1 MMTSVGP
8 KDKPQ
13 QFAPVQDYLSSEN
26 DYLDLF
32 ENASDIIYTHDLNF
46 VLTSIN
52 KAAERVTG
60 YGREEVLG
68 TSVLQWLHAESR
80 GVAIEMIQQNL
91 GGASQTTC
99 EVTVSAKDGRTVA
112 LEVGTR
118 LVFRGGVPVGVQGIA
133 RDITERKK
141 AETLE
146 RDRNRVLELVAGNEP
161 LADVLAELCRM
172 VERQLSGVLCSVLLA
187 QGPDF
192 VVGAAP
198 SLPRGHSWDNLE
210 SLEAASCHKLPLVA
224 GDGRAL
230 GIFMLRCPAGKQ
242 AGPGELKALETAQRL
257 AVVAIEQR
265 QLTDQLAHQ
274 ALHDALTGLP
284 NRSLFEQRLD
294 QNLAEARRHN
304 WQLAVL
310 FIDLDRFKQINDT
323 LGHALGD
330 QVLQMVARRLEG
342 CLRKSDCLARMG
354 GDEFTVLLT
363 ELADSRDA
371 LRVSQKLLAAFEAPF
386 QVEGHELFLTGSIGI
401 SLYPRDGKDAVTLQR
416 KADTAMY
423 RAKNHGKNSC
433 EFFAP
438 EFGVAAFERLEIENS
453 LRRALD
459 NQELHLYYQP
469 QVDAGGKLAGFEAL
483 LAWNHPKLGLT
494 APARFIPVAE
504 ESGMIVPIGTW
515 VLAEACRQSAI
526 WQHLGCPRVR
536 VAVNVS
542 ATQFSRTDFTETVA
556 EALSASGLDP
566 SLLELELTEG
576 VVVRDLEESIRQ
588 MERLRALGVGIS
600 IDDFGTGYSSLSY
613 LRRLPIDALKM
624 DRSFLQEIDREPNT
638 IPLVKAIITLAHG
651 LRLTVVAE
659 GVENQGQLEALRN
672 VGCDLFQGYLLG
684 EPVPAVVAERFIL
697 EGMARL

>member
-1 MMTSVGP
+1 MAPLGP
-8 KDKPQ
+8 KDEQ
-13 QFAPVQDYLSSEN
+13 QQSAPLQNYLSSVD
-26 DYLDLF
+26 DYRDLF
-32 ENASDIIYTHDLNF
+32 ENASDIIYTLDLNG

-52 KAAERVTG
+52 KAAERITG
-60 YGREEVLG
+60 YTREEAIG
-68 TSVLQWLHAESR
+68 TSIFQWLDAESR
-80 GVAIEMIQQNL
+80 EVAAEMIQQKL
-91 GGASQTTC
+91 GGAPQTTY
-99 EVTVSAKDGRTVA
+99 EVTLIAKGDRRVA
-112 LEVGTR
+112 LEVGAR
-118 LVFRGGVPVGVQGIA
+118 LIFRDGVPVGVQGIA
-133 RDITERKK
+133 RDVTERKK
-141 AETLE
+141 AEILE
-146 RDRNRVLELVAGNEP
+146 QDRNRVLELVAGNEP
-161 LADVLAELCRM
+161 LADVLAELCRL

-187 QGPDF
+187 QDADS
-192 VVGAAP
+192 VLGAAP
-198 SLPRGHSWDNLE
+198 SLPRVHLDNLE
-210 SLEAASCHKLPLVA
+210 SLDAAGCRRLLILA
-224 GDGRAL
+224 GDSRAL
-230 GIFMLRCPAGKQ
+230 GTFLLRCPAGKK

-284 NRSLFEQRLD
+284 NRSLLERRLD
-294 QNLAEARRHN
+294 QALADARRHN

-330 QVLQMVARRLEG
+330 QVLQRVARRLEG
-342 CLRKSDCLARMG
+342 CLRKGDFLARMG

-371 LRVSQKLLAAFEAPF
+371 LRVAEKLLAAFEEPF
-386 QVEGHELFLTGSIGI
+386 QIEGHELFLTSSIGI
-401 SLYPRDGKDAVTLQR
+401 SLYPRDGKDAVTLRR

-423 RAKNHGKNSC
+423 RAKNRGKNSC

-438 EFGVAAFERLEIENS
+438 EFGVAALERLEIENS

-469 QVDAGGKLAGFEAL
+469 QVDVGGMLAGFEAL
-483 LAWNHPKLGLT
+483 LAWHHPTLGLT
-494 APARFIPVAE
+494 SPAQFIPVAE
-504 ESGMIVPIGTW
+504 ESGMIVQIGSW
-515 VLAEACRQSAI
+515 VLAETCRQGAV
-526 WQHLGCPRVR
+526 WQHSGCPRVR

-556 EALSASGLDP
+556 EALSVSGLDP

-576 VVVRDLEESIRQ
+576 VVVRDLEESIHQ
-588 MERLRALGVGIS
+588 MERLRALGVGLS

-613 LRRLPIDALKM
+613 LRRLPIDALKI
-624 DRSFLQEIDREPNT
+624 DRSFLQEIDREPHT
-638 IPLVKAIITLAHG
+638 ISLVKAIVALAHG

-684 EPVPAVVAERFIL
+684 EPVPAAVAERLIL

>member
-1 MMTSVGP
+1 MASLGP
-8 KDKPQ
+8 KDEQEQLAGPQ
-13 QFAPVQDYLSSEN
+13 NCHSSDDYR
-26 DYLDLF
+26 DLF
-32 ENASDIIYTHDLNF
+32 ENASDIIYTHDLNGA
-46 VLTSIN
+46 LTSIN
-52 KAAERVTG
+52 KAAERITG
-60 YGREEVLG
+60 YAREDALG
-68 TSVLQWLHAESR
+68 TSVFQWLDAESR
-80 GVAIEMIQQNL
+80 AVAIEMMQQKL
-91 GGASQTTC
+91 GGAPQTTYA
-99 EVTVSAKDGRTVA
+99 VTLISKDDRRVA

-118 LVFRGGVPVGVQGIA
+118 LVFRDGVPVGVQGIA
-133 RDITERKK
+133 RDVTERQK
-141 AETLE
+141 AEILE
-146 RDRNRVLELVAGNEP
+146 QDRNRVLELVAGNAP
-161 LADVLAELCRM
+161 LADVLAELCRL

-187 QGPDF
+187 HGADF
-192 VVGAAP
+192 VLGAAP
-198 SLPRGHSWDNLE
+198 SLPRGHVDNLE
-210 SLEAASCHKLPLVA
+210 SLDAASCRRLPILA

-230 GIFMLRCPAGKQ
+230 GAFLLHCPARKE
-242 AGPGELKALETAQRL
+242 AGPEELKVLETSRRL

-265 QLTDQLAHQ
+265 ELIDQLAYQ
-274 ALHDALTGLP
+274 ALHDTLTGLP
-284 NRSLFEQRLD
+284 NRSLLERRLD
-294 QNLAEARRHN
+294 RTLADARRHN

-330 QVLQMVARRLEG
+330 QVLQQVARRLEG

-354 GDEFTVLLT
+354 GDEFTVILT
-363 ELADSRDA
+363 EMADSRDA
-371 LRVSQKLLAAFEAPF
+371 LRVAEKLLAAFEEPF
-386 QVEGHELFLTGSIGI
+386 QIEGRDLFLTSSIGI

-438 EFGVAAFERLEIENS
+438 EFGVAALERLEIENS

-459 NQELHLYYQP
+459 NRELRLYYQP

-483 LAWNHPKLGLT
+483 LAWDHPKLGLT
-494 APARFIPVAE
+494 SPARFIPVAE
-504 ESGMIVPIGTW
+504 ESGMIVPIGSW
-515 VLAEACRQSAI
+515 VLAEACRQSAV
-526 WQHLGCPRVR
+526 WQHSGCPRVR

-556 EALSASGLDP
+556 EALSASTLDP

-613 LRRLPIDALKM
+613 LRRLPIDALKI
-624 DRSFLQEIDREPNT
+624 DRSFLQEIDREPAT
-638 IPLVKAIITLAHG
+638 IPLVKAIVALAHG

-659 GVENQGQLEALRN
+659 GVENRGQLEALRA

-684 EPVPAVVAERFIL
+684 EAVPAVVAERLIL

>member
-1 MMTSVGP
+1 MASIGP
-8 KDKPQ
+8 KDEQ
-13 QFAPVQDYLSSEN
+13 EQLAALQNHLSSEG
-26 DYLDLF
+26 DYRDLF
-32 ENASDIIYTHDLNF
+32 ENASDLIYTHDLNG
-46 VLTSIN
+46 VLTSLN
-52 KAAERVTG
+52 KAAERITG
-60 YGREEVLG
+60 YAREDALG
-68 TSVLQWLHAESR
+68 TSVYQWLDAESR
-80 GVAIEMIQQNL
+80 GVAAEMMQQKL
-91 GGASQTTC
+91 GGSPQTTY
-99 EVTVSAKDGRTVA
+99 EVTLIARDDRWVA

-118 LVFRGGVPVGVQGIA
+118 LVFRDGVPIGVQGIA

-141 AETLE
+141 AEILE
-146 RDRNRVLELVAGNEP
+146 HDRNRVLELVAGNQP
-161 LADVLAELCRM
+161 LDHVLAELCSL
-172 VERQLSGVLCSVLLA
+172 VERQLSGVLCSILLA
-187 QGPDF
+187 QGADL
-192 VVGAAP
+192 VLGAAP
-198 SLPRGHSWDNLE
+198 SLPGGGLDNLE
-210 SLEAASCHKLPLVA
+210 SLDAAICHKLPILA
-224 GDGRAL
+224 GDGRSL
-230 GIFMLRCPAGKQ
+230 GDFLLRYPAGKE
-242 AGPGELKALETAQRL
+242 AGPVEMKAIVTARRL

-265 QLTDQLAHQ
+265 QLIGQLAYQ

-284 NRSLFEQRLD
+284 NRILLERQLDHSLAD
-294 QNLAEARRHN
+294 ARRHN

-330 QVLQMVARRLEG
+330 QVLQQVARRLED

-371 LRVSQKLLAAFEAPF
+371 LRVAEKLLAAFEEPF
-386 QVEGHELFLTGSIGI
+386 QVEGRDLFLTTSIGI

-438 EFGVAAFERLEIENS
+438 EFGVAALERLEIENS

-459 NQELHLYYQP
+459 NQELRLYYQP
-469 QVDAGGKLAGFEAL
+469 QVDAGGKLAGFESL

-494 APARFIPVAE
+494 SPAQFIPIAE
-504 ESGMIVPIGTW
+504 ESGMIVPIGSW
-515 VLAEACRQSAI
+515 VLAEACRQSAL
-526 WQHLGCPRVR
+526 WQHSGCPRVR

-542 ATQFSRTDFTETVA
+542 ATQFSRADFTETVA
-556 EALSASGLDP
+556 EALSASSLDP

-613 LRRLPIDALKM
+613 LRRLPIDALKI
-624 DRSFLQEIDREPNT
+624 DRSFLQDIDREPAT
-638 IPLVKAIITLAHG
+638 IPLVKAIVALAHG

-659 GVENQGQLEALRN
+659 GVENRGQLDALRAA
-672 VGCDLFQGYLLG
+672 GCDLFQGYLLG
-684 EPVPAVVAERFIL
+684 EPVPADVAERFIL
-697 EGMARL
+697 EGMAKL

>member
-1 MMTSVGP
+1 LA
-8 KDKPQ
+8 KLH
-13 QFAPVQDYLSSEN
+13 DYLPCE
-26 DYLDLF
+26 DDFRDLF
-32 ENASDIIYTHDLNF
+32 ENASDIIYTHDLNG
-46 VLTSIN
+46 VLTSMN
-52 KAAERVTG
+52 KAAERITG
-60 YGREEVLG
+60 YTREEALG
-68 TSVLQWLHAESR
+68 TSVFQRLDADSR
-80 GVAIEMIQQNL
+80 VAALEMIQLKL
-91 GGASQTTC
+91 GGAPHTTY
-99 EVTVSAKDGRTVA
+99 EVTLIAKDGRPVA

-118 LVFRGGVPVGVQGIA
+118 LVFRDGIPIGVQGIA
-133 RDITERKK
+133 RDITERKR
-141 AETLE
+141 AEILE

-161 LADVLAELCRM
+161 LADVLAELCRL
-172 VERQLSGVLCSVLLA
+172 VERQLTGVLCSVLIAHGAESVL
-187 QGPDF
+187 
-192 VVGAAP
+192 GAAP
-198 SLPRGHSWDNLE
+198 SLPLGNPENLE
-210 SLEAASCHKLPLVA
+210 SLVAASCHQFPLVA
-224 GDGRAL
+224 RDGRAL
-230 GIFMLRCPAGKQ
+230 GTFLLRCPAGKE
-242 AGPGELKALETAQRL
+242 AGPEERKVIETARRL

-284 NRSLFEQRLD
+284 NRSLLEHRLD
-294 QNLAEARRHN
+294 RALADARRHN

-310 FIDLDRFKQINDT
+310 FLDLDRFKQINDT
-323 LGHALGD
+323 LGHSLGD
-330 QVLQMVARRLEG
+330 LVLRRVARRLEG

-371 LRVSQKLLAAFEAPF
+371 LRVAEKLLASFEKPF
-386 QVEGHELFLTGSIGI
+386 PIEGRDLFLTCSIGI
-401 SLYPRDGKDAVTLQR
+401 SLYPRDGQDAVTLQR

-423 RAKNHGKNSC
+423 RAKNRGKNSC

-494 APARFIPVAE
+494 SPAQFIPVAE
-504 ESGMIVPIGTW
+504 ESGMIVPIGSW
-515 VLAEACRQSAI
+515 VLAEACRQAAV
-526 WQHLGCPRVR
+526 WQHSGCPRVR

-542 ATQFSRTDFTETVA
+542 ATQFSRMDFTQTVT

-588 MERLRALGVGIS
+588 MERVRALGVGIS

-613 LRRLPIDALKM
+613 LRRLPIDALKI

-638 IPLVKAIITLAHG
+638 IPLVKAIVALAHG

-659 GVENQGQLEALRN
+659 GVENQGQMEALRD

-684 EPVPAVVAERFIL
+684 EPLPAVVAERLIL
-697 EGMARL
+697 DAVGQDSRLVH